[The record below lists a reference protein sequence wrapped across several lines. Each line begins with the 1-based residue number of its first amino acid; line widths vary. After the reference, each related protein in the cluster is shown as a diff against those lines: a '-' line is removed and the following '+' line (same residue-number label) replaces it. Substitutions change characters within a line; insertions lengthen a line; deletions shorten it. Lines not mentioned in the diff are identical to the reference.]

1 MEQPILTIRGISKS
15 FPGVQALQSV
25 DLEIQKGV
33 VHALMG
39 ENGAGKSTLMK
50 ILYGLY
56 RPDEGEIIFKGQ
68 PYRIK
73 SPFDALQAGVAMIPQ
88 EISPVPYLSVADNL
102 FLGREKVRNLGIS
115 LIRKRATHA
124 AARELLAEFD
134 IDIDVMKKMNELS
147 IANSQLVAIAT
158 AVSYN
163 ADLIIMDEPT
173 SALTEKEVQHLF
185 KIIRDIKSK
194 KGISIIYISHKLDEI
209 FEIADAVTVLRD
221 GQTVSSN
228 PIGKITKDSLIH
240 DMVGRELKDFFH
252 KTKGKIGSTLLSV
265 RNLGVTGRFEN
276 ISFDLKAGEVLGVA
290 GLVGAGRSE
299 LMEALFGV
307 IPATSGEIA
316 IRGTKVE
323 IRSPEDAIRNKIGFV
338 TEDRKVSGLFL
349 KMDVKDNII
358 LPDITTY
365 SSRGILQNG
374 KIRKWCLEQVKA
386 LDIRTP
392 SLDQTI
398 DNLSGGNQQ
407 KVLIARWLLMQPDI
421 LILDEPTRG
430 IDVGTKANIHELI
443 SNLAALGK
451 GILMVSSEMPEIL
464 SMSDRILTMYR
475 GRCTGELAREDAT
488 QQKVLRLVTGE
499 SIEERGDQQP

>member
-1 MEQPILTIRGISKS
+1 MSKS
-15 FPGVQALQSV
+15 FPGVQALQAV
-25 DLEIQKGV
+25 DLEVHKGV

-56 RPDEGEIIFKGQ
+56 RPDEGEITFKGA

-73 SPFDALQAGVAMIPQ
+73 SPFDALKAGIAMIPQ
-88 EISPVPYLSVADNL
+88 EVSPVPYLSVADNL
-102 FLGREKVRNLGIS
+102 FLGREKVRNLGIG
-115 LIRKRATHA
+115 LVKKRMTQSM
-124 AARELLAEFD
+124 ARDLLSEFE
-134 IDIDVMKKMNELS
+134 IDIDVTKKMNELS
-147 IANSQLVAIAT
+147 IASAQLVAIAT

-163 ADLIIMDEPT
+163 ADLLIMDEPT

-185 KIIRDIKSK
+185 RIIRDIKSR
-194 KGISIIYISHKLDEI
+194 KGISVIYISHKLDEI

-221 GQTVSSN
+221 GRTVSTH
-228 PIGKITKDSLIH
+228 PIGNITKDILIH

-252 KTKGKIGSTLLSV
+252 KEKGTIGDTLLSV
-265 RNLGVTGRFEN
+265 RNLGVAGRFED
-276 ISFDLKAGEVLGVA
+276 ISFDLHKGEVLGVA

-307 IPATSGEIA
+307 VPATSGEIA
-316 IRGTKVE
+316 IHGQTVR
-323 IRSPEDAIRNKIGFV
+323 IRTPEDAIRNKIGFV
-338 TEDRKVSGLFL
+338 TEDRKLTGLFL

-358 LPDITTY
+358 LPDIDAY
-365 SSRGILQNG
+365 ISRGMLQNR
-374 KIRKWCLEQVKA
+374 KIRKWCLEQVNA
-386 LDIRTP
+386 LSIRTP

-443 SNLAALGK
+443 SKLAALGK

-464 SMSDRILTMYR
+464 SMSDRILTMYK
-475 GRCTGELAREDAT
+475 GRCTGELMSEEAT
-488 QQKVLRLVTGE
+488 QQKVLRMVTGE
-499 SIEERGDQQP
+499 SMDRGDRQQ

>member
-1 MEQPILTIRGISKS
+1 MEQPILSIRGISKS
-15 FPGVQALQSV
+15 FPGVQALQAVS
-25 DLEIQKGV
+25 LEIDKGV

-56 RPDEGEIIFKGQ
+56 RPDDGEIIFKGE
-68 PYRIK
+68 PYKIR

-102 FLGREKVRNLGIS
+102 FLGREKVRNFGIQ
-115 LIRKRATHA
+115 LIRKRTTEA
-124 AARELLAEFD
+124 AAKELLSEFD
-134 IDIDVMKKMNELS
+134 IDIDVTKKMNALS
-147 IANSQLVAIAT
+147 IANAQLVAIAT

-173 SALTEKEVQHLF
+173 SALTEKEVNHLF

-209 FEIADAVTVLRD
+209 FEIADSVTVLRD
-221 GQTVSSN
+221 GQTVSTN
-228 PIGKITKDSLIH
+228 PIGRITKDSLIH

-252 KTKGKIGSTLLSV
+252 KEKGTIGSTLLSV
-265 RNLGVTGRFEN
+265 RNLGVAGKFED

-307 IPATSGEIA
+307 FPATSGEIW
-316 IRGTKVE
+316 IRGKKVE
-323 IRSPEDAIRNKIGFV
+323 IRNPEDAIRNKIGFV
-338 TEDRKVSGLFL
+338 TEDRKITGLFL

-358 LPDITTY
+358 LPDIDSY
-365 SSRGILQNG
+365 STRGMLQNG

-386 LDIRTP
+386 LAIKTP

-443 SNLAALGK
+443 SKLAALGK
-451 GILMVSSEMPEIL
+451 GILMVSSEMPEVL
-464 SMSDRILTMYR
+464 SMSDRILTMYK
-475 GRCTGELAREDAT
+475 GRRTGELGSEEAT

-499 SIEERGDQQP
+499 SIERGEKQQ